1 MNEESDKNLMQRLE
15 DRGALDEKERAQIR
29 ALLRF
34 GHLLVTTGQ
43 VIKAIAKFLWNVFK
57 ITASAIITISGAMA
71 AYAALKGK
79 WPW

>member
-34 GHLLVTTGQ
+34 GHILVTTGH
-43 VIKAIAKFLWNVFK
+43 VIRTITKFLWNVFK
-57 ITASAIITISGAMA
+57 VTASAIITISGAMA